1 MTRAI
6 CGVTSRPSGRI
17 FHDGE
22 VPLVQLE
29 EGEVVLADVTCAPR
43 RPSRGPRRQLRRPR
57 PAWHGPWHT
66 TWSPN
71 HARRE
76 RRRPGP
82 SEADRARSRPA
93 RAAFARYAACF
104 ARIHDGYPSPLIS
117 RGVEHLTVLD
127 RWSCPRQTNRV
138 RDRRLRSGNRDGFAG
153 PQAVDSMGGEPLS

>member
-71 HARRE
+71 HARRSGGGPAHPKLTAHAAGQLA
-76 RRRPGP
+76 RHLPAIRHVLRAFMTGIRPP
-82 SEADRARSRPA
+82 
-93 RAAFARYAACF
+93 
-104 ARIHDGYPSPLIS
+104 
-117 RGVEHLTVLD
+117 
-127 RWSCPRQTNRV
+127 
-138 RDRRLRSGNRDGFAG
+138 
-153 PQAVDSMGGEPLS
+153 